1 MQVDNETRK
10 YAKLYIDG
18 IDRLWG
24 ISGSGVIVFTDLI
37 MRMDERNNA
46 FITTAQKRELIMQN
60 AAKANKG
67 SKTMTPKQAGTRYSQ
82 VIMELVGMGVIQK
95 ITSDM
100 YKVDFGIAGY

>member
-1 MQVDNETRK
+1 MQVDNETRR

-24 ISGSGVIVFTDLI
+24 ISGSGVVVFTDLI

-46 FITTAQKRELIMQN
+46 FITTAQKREPIMQN

-67 SKTMTPKQAGTRYSQ
+67 SKTMTPRQVGSRYRP
-82 VIMELVGMGVIQK
+82 VIMNFIRMGLVQILILVM
-95 ITSDM
+95 
-100 YKVDFGIAGY
+100 